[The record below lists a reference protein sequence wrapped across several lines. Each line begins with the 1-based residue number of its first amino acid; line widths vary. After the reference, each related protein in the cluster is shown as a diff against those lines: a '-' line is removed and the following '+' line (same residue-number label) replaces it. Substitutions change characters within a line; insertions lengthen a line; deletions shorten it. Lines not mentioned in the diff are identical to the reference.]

1 MFIVESIAKIR
12 RMYYVEDKGIR
23 TIARALNISKN
34 TVKKVIRSDKTKFE
48 LTQHSRKK
56 PALEN
61 HLVILH
67 QLLEENSKEP
77 LRRRMTARKLYQ
89 QLQAS
94 GYKGS
99 YETVNL
105 VTRKF
110 RREREAKGKQ
120 VFIPL
125 DFEPGEAF
133 QFDWGEEEINLNEK
147 IIRVKAARIKLC
159 YSRHS
164 LVVVY
169 PNEQL
174 EMVMAAHAEAFK
186 FFEGCCRKGIYDNM
200 KTAVSKILGTERKLN
215 EQFVQMASHY
225 LFEPSMCNP
234 ASGWEKGRV
243 EKQVG
248 DTRRNFFTPI
258 LKGKSYE
265 DINLQLWE
273 MCLAWSRSH
282 KHPEFKDRTIFE
294 VYEEEREHLI
304 KYRGEFEGYKLYPT
318 VVSPLSLVQYD
329 TNMYSV
335 PCEYVGVAVNIK
347 SYAWKVVTFHEGKV
361 ISQHNRCF
369 LRHQKIYNP
378 LHYLPVLERKPGAL
392 RNGLPFK
399 ELMSSLPEIFTKI
412 RNKLESYEDGGKQF
426 IIILSFINKLG
437 LEKVTH
443 ACSRAIN
450 AGGCSAKL
458 VEQYLYPSI
467 PIEEEEYKFIELKTQ
482 PDDDCSI
489 YSKLYLKS

>member
-1 MFIVESIAKIR
+1 
-12 RMYYVEDKGIR
+12 
-23 TIARALNISKN
+23 L
-34 TVKKVIRSDKTKFE
+34 
-48 LTQHSRKK
+48 
-56 PALEN
+56 
-61 HLVILH
+61 
-67 QLLEENSKEP
+67 QL
-77 LRRRMTARKLYQ
+77 
-89 QLQAS
+89 
-94 GYKGS
+94 
-99 YETVNL
+99 
-105 VTRKF
+105 
-110 RREREAKGKQ
+110 RER
-120 VFIPL
+120 
-125 DFEPGEAF
+125 
-133 QFDWGEEEINLNEK
+133 
-147 IIRVKAARIKLC
+147 
-159 YSRHS
+159 S
-164 LVVVY
+164 
-169 PNEQL
+169 
-174 EMVMAAHAEAFK
+174 
-186 FFEGCCRKGIYDNM
+186 
-200 KTAVSKILGTERKLN
+200 
-215 EQFVQMASHY
+215 
-225 LFEPSMCNP
+225 
-234 ASGWEKGRV
+234 
-243 EKQVG
+243 
-248 DTRRNFFTPI
+248 
-258 LKGKSYE
+258 
-265 DINLQLWE
+265 
-273 MCLAWSRSH
+273 LAWSRSH
-282 KHPEFKDRTIFE
+282 KHPEFRDRTIFE

-361 ISQHNRCF
+361 ISRHNRCF

-443 ACSRAIN
+443 ACCRAIN